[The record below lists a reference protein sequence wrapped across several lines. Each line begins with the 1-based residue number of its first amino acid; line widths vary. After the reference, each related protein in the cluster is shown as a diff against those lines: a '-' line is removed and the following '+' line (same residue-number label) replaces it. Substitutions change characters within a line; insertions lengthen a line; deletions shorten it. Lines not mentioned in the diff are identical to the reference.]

1 MRRGMKS
8 PRSLKVC
15 IYATWLIYFD
25 KYLASFPVATMADK
39 MGVNAFNETLL
50 NIIPNSWSKQ
60 ASVQGFGCGT
70 IYLKKM

>member
-1 MRRGMKS
+1 MSFFPVNSPSKKNCAMRRGMKS

-15 IYATWLIYFD
+15 IYATCLIYFD

-50 NIIPNSWSKQ
+50 NIIPNS
-60 ASVQGFGCGT
+60 
-70 IYLKKM
+70 